1 MASLRRWMARDR
13 VGQALAARVD
23 TLEATA
29 GDTLTLLLTR
39 PILGVPLMLTKSQLS
54 PPVIMPARLAATSPF
69 TPVPEIVGSGPF
81 RLPNLRWRPGEDLD
95 LLRFADYQPRPE
107 ASSFT
112 GGGRTVL
119 LDRVLWRTPD
129 DPVRALRDG
138 AVDWV
143 EMLPPDR
150 VDAMLQV
157 PGVTAARLDGVGYY
171 ALLRL
176 NTRHGPT
183 ANQGIRQA
191 ILAGIDQTAVMEA
204 VFGAATD
211 RFATPLGLF
220 PPASIDASSMGMDRL
235 GATQSPRADQGPP
248 EGCRLSRGTD
258 RDPRSGGR
266 HDREPPD
273 RRHDRRVDPDRR
285 DGGAADAGSP
295 GPRRVAVARPGG
307 RRLGRA
313 VRLLPA
319 ADQFDGFAV
328 SAGPAPVGEP
338 GWPGWPDTD
347 GAGRLRD
354 AWIDAADL
362 GARPAIAA
370 RLQAQVFTTAAFVPL
385 GQWFPV
391 TAWRT
396 SLTGPQRGCCPVFW
410 DISRA

>member
-1 MASLRRWMARDR
+1 
-13 VGQALAARVD
+13 
-23 TLEATA
+23 
-29 GDTLTLLLTR
+29 
-39 PILGVPLMLTKSQLS
+39 
-54 PPVIMPARLAATSPF
+54 MPARLAATSPF

-235 GATQSPRADQGPP
+235 GATQSPRAIKA
-248 EGCRLSRGTD
+248 RLK
-258 RDPRSGGR
+258 
-266 HDREPPD
+266 
-273 RRHDRRVDPDRR
+273 
-285 DGGAADAGSP
+285 DAGYRGEPIVILDPADDMIAS
-295 GPRRVAVARPGG
+295 
-307 RRLGRA
+307 RLTAATIDELTQIGVTVEQRTLDRQALAAWRSRA
-313 VRLLPA
+313 PADGDWGALCDLLPA